1 MRVTTT
7 FQILTNRFPI
17 VLSAIGSIA
26 RRLMTAIREAFLLLR
41 DAVNNVD
48 LASNPTTATGADLD
62 RWGQLF
68 DVDRDGATD
77 EDYQDAI
84 ASGANRRT
92 LVLGAIAERA
102 TAVLGIAATATNI
115 RPAMPIWPFVWGMT
129 FGGLEQVVQVRLV
142 LAAAPT
148 STELDALE
156 AAMLETIL
164 PVVEL
169 LVVTER
175 LDEFDL
181 IEGYNLLRRI
191 HAW

>member
-1 MRVTTT
+1 MRVITT

-26 RRLMTAIREAFLLLR
+26 RRLMTAIREAFILLR
-41 DAVNNVD
+41 DAINDVD
-48 LASNPTTATGADLD
+48 LASNPTTATGEDLD

-102 TAVLGIAATATNI
+102 TAVLGIAATAVNI

-148 STELDALE
+148 PTQLDALE

-164 PVVEL
+164 PIVEL

-175 LDEFDL
+175 LDEFDVL
-181 IEGYNLLRRI
+181 EGYNLLRRI